1 MAKNKNQ
8 HQQDWQRPMPQNT
21 GQPQFIQPDAKNK
34 QQNKPKNKQ
43 QNKAQQKPV
52 KPKNKQNNTA
62 QAGKKKKGSKPKLP
76 STQEVFPKFTNFHK
90 NMWNHINSILAQQL
104 PEVKTQKRRDIST
117 AIMQTLIKNHYAN
130 PPQRQAFAV
139 KNYDGMT
146 PAEIAAGLDNSSA
159 TTLRRIS
166 DSYIPNI
173 PTTIALIEQGW
184 MRLPQLTDQGYE
196 VLKEIDR
203 NKASATTVP
212 KGSGSKTKHKNV

>member
-8 HQQDWQRPMPQNT
+8 NQQDWQRPMPQNT
-21 GQPQFIQPDAKNK
+21 GQPQFIQPGAKNK
-34 QQNKPKNKQ
+34 QQNKPKNK
-43 QNKAQQKPV
+43 AQQKTV

-76 STQEVFPKFTNFHK
+76 STQEVFPKFTNFQK

-130 PPQRQAFAV
+130 PPQRQAFVV
-139 KNYDGMT
+139 KNYNGMT
-146 PAEIAAGLDNSSA
+146 PAEIAANLDNSSA

-196 VLKEIDR
+196 ILKEIDR

-212 KGSGSKTKHKNV
+212 KGSGSKTKHNNV

>member
-21 GQPQFIQPDAKNK
+21 GQPQFIQPGAKNK
-34 QQNKPKNKQ
+34 QQNKPKNKT
-43 QNKAQQKPV
+43 QQKLV
-52 KPKNKQNNTA
+52 KSKNKQNNTA

-76 STQEVFPKFTNFHK
+76 STQEVFPKFTNFQK
-90 NMWNHINSILAQQL
+90 NMWNGINSILAQQL

-130 PPQRQAFAV
+130 PPQRQAFVV

-146 PAEIAAGLDNSSA
+146 PAEIAASLDNSSA

>member
-1 MAKNKNQ
+1 MTCFYSQQKVIILMAKNTNQ

-21 GQPQFIQPDAKNK
+21 EQPQFIQPGAKNK
-34 QQNKPKNKQ
+34 QQN
-43 QNKAQQKPV
+43 

-76 STQEVFPKFTNFHK
+76 STQEVFPKFMNFQK

-117 AIMQTLIKNHYAN
+117 AIMQVLIKNHYAN

-146 PAEIAAGLDNSSA
+146 PAEIAASLDNSSA

-203 NKASATTVP
+203 NKANATTVS
-212 KGSGSKTKHKNV
+212 KGSGSKTRHKNV